1 MKYFYIALYFF
12 YTKILFVQKDYP
24 PIINITAVLS
34 ILLVQII
41 MILIEIFKFQYLY
54 DYGLYL
60 IIFLSILYMLIWYL
74 FYKYYIKNEK
84 QLIDEFKKKSN
95 VFKITILFLFYF
107 FILVIILVWFNRFS
121 FFRE

>member
-1 MKYFYIALYFF
+1 MKYFYIALYSF

-60 IIFLSILYMLIWYL
+60 IIFLSILYMLMWYL